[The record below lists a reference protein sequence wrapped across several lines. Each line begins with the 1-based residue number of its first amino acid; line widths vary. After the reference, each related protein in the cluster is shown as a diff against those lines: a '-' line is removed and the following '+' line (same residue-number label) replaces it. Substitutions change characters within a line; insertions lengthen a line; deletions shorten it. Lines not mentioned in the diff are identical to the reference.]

1 MKALI
6 FGSRGFVGPH
16 LADRLK
22 ELEYDVFEFDLK
34 LGNDVRDYEQVRTAV
49 ELYQPD
55 YIFNLTGMAYVPESQ
70 ANPQRAVDIHIKGTI
85 NILEA
90 VRQLGL
96 PTRIHL
102 ASTSEEYGYTQ
113 GLSITEETATNPQ
126 TIYGTTKNAM
136 TNIALDYTRRYGMH
150 IVITRAFNHLGAGQ
164 GQQPVSASFAR
175 QIALIERGEL
185 DKLRHGNLESY
196 RNFTDVRDIV
206 RAYTDV
212 INAEPGIYN
221 VCSEVTITM
230 EYLLSLFIENA
241 KCPIETE
248 VDERFYRVGND
259 GAFAASAEKI
269 RHAVGWKPQ
278 IALDNSV
285 REVLQDWR
293 ERLI

>member
-6 FGSRGFVGPH
+6 IGSRGFVGPH
-16 LADRLK
+16 LENRLK

-34 LGNDVRDYEQVRTAV
+34 LGDDIRDYEQVRTAI
-49 ELYQPD
+49 EKYQPD
-55 YIFNLTGMAYVPESQ
+55 YIFNLAGMAYVGESQ
-70 ANPQRAVDIHIKGTI
+70 TNPQRAVDIHINGTI
-85 NILEA
+85 NVLEA
-90 VRQLGL
+90 VKQLGL
-96 PTRIHL
+96 PTKVHL
-102 ASTSEEYGYTQ
+102 ASTSEEYGYRKEIN
-113 GLSITEETATNPQ
+113 ITEKTATRPE
-126 TIYGTTKNAM
+126 TIYGATKNAM

-150 IVITRAFNHLGAGQ
+150 IVITRAFNHLGVGQ

-185 DKLRHGNLESY
+185 DKLRHGNLESC

-206 RAYTDV
+206 RAYADV
-212 INAEPGIYN
+212 INAEPGVYN
-221 VCSEVTITM
+221 VCSDETITM

-293 ERLI
+293 ERLL

>member
-16 LADRLK
+16 LEDRLK

-136 TNIALDYTRRYGMH
+136 TNIGLDYTRRYGMH